1 MRVSTEDDRQ
11 RRRFQEIAEH
21 YRLKILEGRIKAGDR
36 LPSEREISEEFGVG
50 RSSVRE
56 ALFILSRLGL
66 VSLTG
71 GARARVTE
79 PDPQVIFRELSGI
92 AMLMLR
98 SPEGVKELQHVRTV
112 VESGLARQAAIS
124 ASNEAIEQIRR
135 ALKDNEKAV
144 NDPERFVA
152 TDVAFHRSIA
162 EAVGNSIFSAMLD
175 GLTEWLFEQ
184 RRVSSRSNVLQSEV
198 LQHHERIFLAIEARD
213 PAEAL
218 VAMEDHL
225 HGVTKNYW
233 RSMVLWGEHGRSP
246 DGS

>member
-1 MRVSTEDDRQ
+1 MRPTPEDDRQ

-21 YRLKILEGRIKAGDR
+21 YRLKILEGRIKPGDR

-66 VSLTG
+66 VSLSG

-98 SPEGVKELQHVRTV
+98 SPTGVKELQHVRTI

-124 ASNEAIEQIRR
+124 ASDEAIQQIRL
-135 ALKDNEKAV
+135 ALKENEKAI

-162 EAVGNSIFSAMLD
+162 EAVSNSIFSAMLD
-175 GLTEWLFEQ
+175 GLTEWLFDQ
-184 RRVSSRSNVLQSEV
+184 RRVSGRSNVLQTEV
-198 LQHHERIFLAIEARD
+198 LQHHERIFRAIEARN

-218 VAMEDHL
+218 AAMEDHL
-225 HGVTKNYW
+225 QAVMKNYW
-233 RSMVLWGEHGRSP
+233 LSMTLWGEQAPSP
-246 DGS
+246 HHR

>member
-1 MRVSTEDDRQ
+1 MRASTEDDRQ

-124 ASNEAIEQIRR
+124 ASDEAIEQIRR
-135 ALKDNEKAV
+135 ALKENEKAI
-144 NDPERFVA
+144 NDHERFVV
-152 TDVAFHRSIA
+152 TDVAFHRAIA

-175 GLTEWLFEQ
+175 GLTEWLSEQ
-184 RRVSSRSNVLQSEV
+184 RRVSGRNNMLHTVLQ
-198 LQHHERIFLAIEARD
+198 QHERVFLAIEARD
-213 PAEAL
+213 PTAAL
-218 VAMEDHL
+218 IAMETHL
-225 HGVTKNYW
+225 QEVMKNYW
-233 RSMVLWGEHGRSP
+233 RSMILWGEQTPSAA
-246 DGS
+246 DS